1 MDGLEQKYG
10 DRIAFKRV
18 NANEGDGPTIM
29 RDYRVL
35 GHPTLLIFDSQ
46 GQEVRRFI
54 GPQPTETIE
63 EVLESV
69 LVHRGVN
76 SPTVCSNHFSGL
88 PD

>member
-18 NANEGDGPTIM
+18 NANEGDGPTVM

-54 GPQPTETIE
+54 GPQPAETIE

-69 LVHRGVN
+69 LMPER
-76 SPTVCSNHFSGL
+76 
-88 PD
+88 